1 MVYLVYINCKSE
13 IRSLCLEA
21 KSSHED
27 FIRLKY
33 VIGWWWLS
41 VITVSQHSVCV
52 YHHPLLLYKKRR
64 SMHENNRVVLLDV
77 SSQVIFCCSALSSSS
92 VVRPS
97 VSQVTSYHAHDSV
110 RVTRNNNSS
119 SSNSKRV
126 VIWSMITDRLCSFNL
141 LPLLFGK
148 LFSRLLLR
156 PCEKNRFLLT
166 AFFKAN
172 HYRPINLFCSEG
184 KNLSDIKMKKITAG
198 NFR

>member
-1 MVYLVYINCKSE
+1 M
-13 IRSLCLEA
+13 SLDDGGSQSLLYHSTLCVCTTTPFCSIKKGEA
-21 KSSHED
+21 CMKT
-27 FIRLKY
+27 
-33 VIGWWWLS
+33 
-41 VITVSQHSVCV
+41 TVSMWA
-52 YHHPLLLYKKRR
+52 L
-64 SMHENNRVVLLDV
+64 
-77 SSQVIFCCSALSSSS
+77 SSQVIFCRCCSSSYSSSS

-110 RVTRNNNSS
+110 RVTRNNN

-184 KNLSDIKMKKITAG
+184 KNLSDINQTRKK
-198 NFR
+198 NEKNYNWQFSLKWSFFSKQKC

>member
-1 MVYLVYINCKSE
+1 MKT
-13 IRSLCLEA
+13 
-21 KSSHED
+21 
-27 FIRLKY
+27 
-33 VIGWWWLS
+33 
-41 VITVSQHSVCV
+41 TVSMWA
-52 YHHPLLLYKKRR
+52 L
-64 SMHENNRVVLLDV
+64 
-77 SSQVIFCCSALSSSS
+77 SSQVIFCRCFSSSYSSSS

-148 LFSRLLLR
+148 LFSRLLR

-184 KNLSDIKMKKITAG
+184 KNLSDINRTRKKMKKITAG
-198 NFR
+198 NFSLKWYFFRSKNASDFGPKCYFSLPIFNSVQVALHGDFYPKISAACAKIIICQEK